1 MQLYEKLKN
10 LEKRRYEHK
19 HSIHPTADKSY
30 FPLSSSHL
38 RAKISYFHYS
48 ISN

>member
-19 HSIHPTADKSY
+19 HSIHPTAE
-30 FPLSSSHL
+30 FINL
-38 RAKISYFHYS
+38 I
-48 ISN
+48 